1 MVEMYDG
8 HTPIVPENCFVHKL
22 ACLRGKVELGDLCIV
37 LPGASV
43 TGDTGRIR
51 IGCQTLI
58 EENCVI
64 HAGTFEQWRLGLES
78 VLDIGNNV
86 VLGHGAVIHA
96 RSIGSHTLIGMNATV
111 LEGAEIGSECVI
123 AAGAVVTENMIVPN
137 RSFVAGV
144 PAKIRGAVTDK
155 HMDRAHVLA
164 EVSRQYFTDTIRRL
178 KESVV
183 VG

>member
-1 MVEMYDG
+1 MIETYDG

-22 ACLRGKVELGDLCIV
+22 ASLRGKVELGDLCIV
-37 LPGASV
+37 LPGAAV

-51 IGCQTLI
+51 IGHQTLI
-58 EENCVI
+58 EESCVI
-64 HAGTFEQWRLGLES
+64 HAGTFEQWRLGVEA
-78 VLDIGNNV
+78 VLDIGSNV

-111 LEGAEIGSECVI
+111 LEGVEIGSECVI
-123 AAGAVVTENMIVPN
+123 AAGAVVTENMIIPE

-144 PAKIRGAVTDK
+144 PAKIRGAVSDK
-155 HMDRAHVLA
+155 HMDRTHVLA
-164 EVSRQYFTDTIRRL
+164 EVSRQYFIDTIRKL
-178 KESVV
+178 KESTP